1 MTEKILVLGCSGQV
15 GNELVRF
22 ICPEDFIIIGLSHAD
37 ADITKKN
44 DISNI
49 IKNSGCSL
57 VINAAAFTEVDIA
70 EKKRNLAYKINEKGT
85 YNVGEACRNA
95 GIPLIHI
102 STDYVFDG
110 NKKTGFIED
119 DLVNPLGAY
128 GASKNAGEFVLRE
141 VLKEHIILRT
151 SWVYSS
157 TGKNFV
163 KTILRL
169 GNEREEISVV
179 DDQYGCPT
187 SAHEIAQVIIEMA
200 CQIIFNGKKDKWG
213 TYHYCGDTKM
223 TWYGFACEIFN
234 VVSLQRTGG
243 STQTVEDVASQG
255 KYLIRT
261 LNRTGLLNN
270 TDSEV
275 LNAANFL
282 LGKFKDALIRFDN
295 LTVDLTEAT
304 TSNQNTV
311 LDREVGDVVKVE
323 LTPPGSGSPAQIT
336 SNEIIDSINS
346 LLPIN
351 FLD

>member
-234 VVSLQRTGG
+234 VVSKLNGCSVPKIIPINTNQYPTGARRPQN
-243 STQTVEDVASQG
+243 S
-255 KYLIRT
+255 
-261 LNRTGLLNN
+261 
-270 TDSEV
+270 V
-275 LNAANFL
+275 LNCLRINQVYRIQQKPFIFNL
-282 LGKFKDALIRFDN
+282 SQVLKELITIDAPEKR
-295 LTVDLTEAT
+295 
-304 TSNQNTV
+304 
-311 LDREVGDVVKVE
+311 
-323 LTPPGSGSPAQIT
+323 
-336 SNEIIDSINS
+336 
-346 LLPIN
+346 
-351 FLD
+351 

>member
-22 ICPEDFIIIGLSHAD
+22 ICPGDFIIIGLSHAD

-128 GASKNAGEFVLRE
+128 GASKNAGEFALRE

-234 VVSLQRTGG
+234 VVS
-243 STQTVEDVASQG
+243 
-255 KYLIRT
+255 K
-261 LNRTGLLNN
+261 LNGCSVPKIIPITTNQYPTAARRPQN
-270 TDSEV
+270 SV
-275 LNAANFL
+275 LNCLRINQVYRIQQKPFIFNL
-282 LGKFKDALIRFDN
+282 SQVLKELITIDAPEKR
-295 LTVDLTEAT
+295 
-304 TSNQNTV
+304 
-311 LDREVGDVVKVE
+311 
-323 LTPPGSGSPAQIT
+323 
-336 SNEIIDSINS
+336 
-346 LLPIN
+346 
-351 FLD
+351 

>member
-1 MTEKILVLGCSGQV
+1 MIEKILVLGCSGQV

-22 ICPEDFIIIGLSHAD
+22 ICPEDFTIIGLSHAV

-49 IKNSGCSL
+49 IQNSRCSL
-57 VINAAAFTEVDIA
+57 VINAAAFTEVDTA
-70 EKKRNLAYKINEKGT
+70 ENKRDYAYKINEEGT
-85 YNVGEACRNA
+85 YNVGEACRKA
-95 GIPLIHI
+95 GVPLIHI

-110 NKKTGFIED
+110 TKNTGFIED
-119 DLVNPLGAY
+119 DLVNPLGVY
-128 GASKNAGEFVLRE
+128 GASKNAGEVALRE

-163 KTILRL
+163 KTVLRL

-223 TWYGFACEIFN
+223 TWYAFACEIFN
-234 VVSLQRTGG
+234 VVSKLNGG
-243 STQTVEDVASQG
+243 SVPKIIPITTNQYPTAARRPQNSVLSCLHIKQVYGIQQKPFIFNLSQVLKELVA
-255 KYLIRT
+255 
-261 LNRTGLLNN
+261 
-270 TDSEV
+270 
-275 LNAANFL
+275 
-282 LGKFKDALIRFDN
+282 
-295 LTVDLTEAT
+295 
-304 TSNQNTV
+304 
-311 LDREVGDVVKVE
+311 
-323 LTPPGSGSPAQIT
+323 
-336 SNEIIDSINS
+336 IDSPERRQN
-346 LLPIN
+346 
-351 FLD
+351 

>member
-1 MTEKILVLGCSGQV
+1 MIEKILVLGCSGQV

-22 ICPEDFIIIGLSHAD
+22 ICPEDFTIIGLSHAV
-37 ADITKKN
+37 ADITKRN

-49 IKNSGCSL
+49 IQNSRCSL

-85 YNVGEACRNA
+85 YNVGEACRKA
-95 GIPLIHI
+95 GVPLIHI

-110 NKKTGFIED
+110 TKNTGFIED
-119 DLVNPLGAY
+119 DLVNPLGVY
-128 GASKNAGEFVLRE
+128 GASKNAGEVALRE

-163 KTILRL
+163 KTVLRL

-200 CQIIFNGKKDKWG
+200 CQVIFNDKKDKWG

-223 TWYGFACEIFN
+223 TWYAFACEIFN
-234 VVSLQRTGG
+234 VVS
-243 STQTVEDVASQG
+243 
-255 KYLIRT
+255 K
-261 LNRTGLLNN
+261 LNGCSVPKIIPITTNQYPTAARRPQN
-270 TDSEV
+270 SV
-275 LNAANFL
+275 LNCLRINQVYRIQQKPFIFNL
-282 LGKFKDALIRFDN
+282 SQVLKELITIDAPEKR
-295 LTVDLTEAT
+295 
-304 TSNQNTV
+304 
-311 LDREVGDVVKVE
+311 
-323 LTPPGSGSPAQIT
+323 
-336 SNEIIDSINS
+336 
-346 LLPIN
+346 
-351 FLD
+351 